1 MEVCAYYLGL
11 LGELEGGEISV
22 NKCQTRMSD
31 SGEQQYFL
39 AILMEPEAEV
49 VTQAVFD
56 MPTEGTYELLCV
68 ASDQCINHPWNL
80 DALC

>member
-1 MEVCAYYLGL
+1 MDVCAYYLSL
-11 LGELEGGEISV
+11 QGELDVSEISV

-31 SGEQQYFL
+31 LGEQQYFL

-56 MPTEGTYELLCV
+56 MPMQGTYELMCV
-68 ASDQCINHPWNL
+68 AEDQCINAHWNL